1 MFTSLS
7 VTASSSLRSFVLSSK
22 MGKDSSCVFLRV
34 SAVSGLVNG
43 AMCRRMLSHSIPPKR
58 HRRLI

>member
-1 MFTSLS
+1 M
-7 VTASSSLRSFVLSSK
+7 LSSK

-43 AMCRRMLSHSIPPKR
+43 AMCRRMLSHSRIFEDR
-58 HRRLI
+58 VYLLVVGLEVTRYSLM